1 LAKALAGSAGA
12 VDVAIDVAADA
23 LGISRAIAMEGE
35 ERSERPVSPV
45 REKTRQ
51 TVVLKI
57 SIVRPRAVIA
67 IDQMER
73 IVALPRGDVRAVK
86 RVAMI
91 AIVSRV
97 AGMGRSLA
105 AAMSAVSAAPRQSA
119 ARNTVALPT
128 AALCGQSGAKGA
140 REPDR
145 QRRNGRY
152 DPNRQPRAHR

>member
-1 LAKALAGSAGA
+1 LAKAPAGSAGA

-35 ERSERPVSPV
+35 ERSVRPVSPV

-57 SIVRPRAVIA
+57 SIVRPRAIVA

-73 IVALPRGDVRAVK
+73 IVALARGDVRAVK
-86 RVAMI
+86 RIAMI

-105 AAMSAVSAAPRQSA
+105 ATLSADSAAPRQSA
-119 ARNTVALPT
+119 ARNTVALPA
-128 AALCGQSGAKGA
+128 AALCGQSGAKGG